1 MAHCVAP
8 VLEAVGESRLRRTRS
23 SLELPGVLLFTVLG
37 FLAMGYHPGLEDD
50 GIYLSAVKADLNPA
64 LFPHNADFFR
74 LQMQATAFDGLMAHF
89 VRWTHMPLAW
99 AELVWQ
105 LVALFLILWAV
116 KKIANLLFRDS
127 SARWAAVAMVAGV
140 FTLPVAGT
148 ALYMADQHLHPRTL
162 ATAMILLAVW
172 RILNGSGRSN
182 ARARSRSIPRGLKP
196 QSSLGSFGTTE
207 VVPFRDTVYAASSRK
222 HWQAAALLLVA
233 FLMHPLMA
241 AMGIS
246 FCCFLT
252 VALMEQLH
260 VRLRWLR
267 SATFALVPLGWVFEP
282 ADATWRKALDTR
294 TYYYLY
300 QWTWYEWLGAL
311 APMILFG
318 LLWRFAHKRGET
330 LLARFAAAVFFYA
343 LFQQV
348 LAMAML
354 WPSSLVRLTP
364 LQPMRYLHLEYFL
377 FMMMAGAM
385 LGRFVLQRSV
395 GRWAVFLLAI
405 NGSMFLWQ
413 RAEFSGVEHL
423 ELPGRAPA
431 NPWLQAFAW
440 IRVNTPESAY
450 FALDPHYMEV
460 PGEDFHEF
468 RALAERSQLA
478 DAVKD
483 AAVVTQVP
491 ELGPVWASQVTAEEG
506 WRNFKLADFERL
518 KAAFGVDWV
527 LVAHP
532 QPEGLACRWHND
544 SLAVCQIP

>member
-1 MAHCVAP
+1 
-8 VLEAVGESRLRRTRS
+8 LRRRRFS
-23 SLELPGVLLFTVLG
+23 FELPGVLFFTVLG
-37 FLAMGYHPGLEDD
+37 FLVMGYHPGLEDD
-50 GIYLSAVKADLNPA
+50 GIYLAAVKADLNPV
-64 LFPHNADFFR
+64 LFPYNANFFR

-89 VRWTHMPLAW
+89 VRWTHIPLAW

-105 LVALFLILWAV
+105 LAALFLILLTV
-116 KKIANLLFRDS
+116 KKIANLLFRES
-127 SARWAAVAMVAGV
+127 SARWAGVAMVAGV

-172 RILNGSGRSN
+172 RILDGKR
-182 ARARSRSIPRGLKP
+182 
-196 QSSLGSFGTTE
+196 
-207 VVPFRDTVYAASSRK
+207 
-222 HWQAAALLLVA
+222 WQAIPLLLTA

-246 FCCFLT
+246 FCFFLT
-252 VALMEQLH
+252 MALLESVQ
-260 VRLRWLR
+260 VRLRALR
-267 SATFALVPLGWVFEP
+267 SATVALVPLGWVFEP
-282 ADATWRKALDTR
+282 AEPGWQKALDTR

-311 APMILFG
+311 APLVLFG
-318 LLWRFAHKRGET
+318 VLWHFARKRGET

-343 LFQQV
+343 LFQQT

-354 WPSSLVRLTP
+354 WPTSLVRLTP

-377 FMMMAGAM
+377 FMMTAGAM
-385 LGRFVLQRSV
+385 LGRFALKKSAW
-395 GRWAVFLLAI
+395 RWAAFLLVV

-413 RAEFSGVEHL
+413 RAEFGGVQHL

-440 IRVNTPESAY
+440 IRVNTPENAY
-450 FALDPHYMEV
+450 FALDPHYMEA
-460 PGEDFHEF
+460 PGEDFHGF

-491 ELGPVWASQVTAEEG
+491 ELGPVWASQVAAEQG
-506 WRNFKLADFERL
+506 WRNFKRADFERL
-518 KAAFGVDWV
+518 KTEFGVDWAV
-527 LVAHP
+527 VAYP
-532 QPEGLACRWHND
+532 QPGGLACRWHND
-544 SLAVCQIP
+544 SLAVCEIP

>member
-1 MAHCVAP
+1 VAHCVAP
-8 VLEAVGESRLRRTRS
+8 VLEAIDEPRLTRRRFS
-23 SLELPGVLLFTVLG
+23 FELPGVLLFAVLG
-37 FLAMGYHPGLEDD
+37 FLVMGYHPGLEDD
-50 GIYLSAVKADLNPA
+50 GIYLAAVKADLNPA
-64 LFPHNADFFR
+64 LFPFNANFFK
-74 LQMQATAFDGLMAHF
+74 LQMQATAFDGLMAYF
-89 VRWTHMPLAW
+89 VRLTRMPLAW

-105 LVALFLILWAV
+105 LAALFLILWAV
-116 KKIANLLFRDS
+116 KKIANLLFQDS
-127 SARWAAVAMVAGV
+127 SARWAGVAMVAGV

-162 ATAMILLAVW
+162 ATALILLAVW
-172 RILNGSGRSN
+172 RILNGRH
-182 ARARSRSIPRGLKP
+182 R
-196 QSSLGSFGTTE
+196 
-207 VVPFRDTVYAASSRK
+207 
-222 HWQAAALLLVA
+222 QAAALLLAA

-252 VALMEQLH
+252 VTLMERVH
-260 VRLRWLR
+260 VRMRSLR

-282 ADATWRKALDTR
+282 AQPGWREALDTR

-311 APMILFG
+311 APLVLFG
-318 LLWRFAHKRGET
+318 VLWHFARKREET

-348 LAMAML
+348 LAMVLL

-385 LGRFVLQRSV
+385 LGRFALKKSV
-395 GRWAVFLLAI
+395 WRWAAFLLVV
-405 NGSMFLWQ
+405 NGGMFLWQ
-413 RAEFSGVEHL
+413 RAEFSGVQHL

-440 IRVNTPESAY
+440 IRVNTPVDAY
-450 FALDPHYMEV
+450 FALDPHYMEA
-460 PGEDFHEF
+460 PGEDFHGF

-491 ELGPVWASQVTAEEG
+491 ELGPVWASQVKAEEG
-506 WRNFKLADFERL
+506 WHEFKGATFERL
-518 KAAFGVDWV
+518 KTAFGVDWV
-527 LVAHP
+527 LVAYP
-532 QPEGLACRWHND
+532 QADGLACRWHND
-544 SLAVCQIP
+544 SLAVCEIP

>member
-1 MAHCVAP
+1 MLSSVAYCVAP
-8 VLEAVGESRLRRTRS
+8 DLETVSESRLTRTRFS
-23 SLELPGVLLFTVLG
+23 FELPGVLLFTVLG
-37 FLAMGYHPGLEDD
+37 FLVMGYHPGLEDD
-50 GIYLSAVKADLNPA
+50 GIYLAAVKADLNPA
-64 LFPHNADFFR
+64 LFPHNADFFK

-89 VRWTHMPLAW
+89 VRWTRMPLAW
-99 AELVWQ
+99 AELLWQ
-105 LVALFLILWAV
+105 LAALFLILWAV
-116 KKIANLLFRDS
+116 KKIASLLFRDD

-172 RILNGSGRSN
+172 RIL
-182 ARARSRSIPRGLKP
+182 
-196 QSSLGSFGTTE
+196 
-207 VVPFRDTVYAASSRK
+207 DRK
-222 HWQAAALLLVA
+222 RWQAIPLLLMA

-246 FCCFLT
+246 FCCFLSL
-252 VALMEQLH
+252 ALSDAL
-260 VRLRWLR
+260 RLRVRWLR
-267 SATFALVPLGWVFEP
+267 SATAALLPLGWVFEP
-282 ADATWRKALDTR
+282 AEPGWREALDTR

-311 APMILFG
+311 APLVLFG
-318 LLWRFAHKRGET
+318 LLWHFARKRGET

-343 LFQQV
+343 AFQQA

-377 FMMMAGAM
+377 FMMIAGAM
-385 LGRFVLQRSV
+385 LGRFVLKKSV
-395 GRWAVFLLAI
+395 GRWAVFLLAV
-405 NGSMFLWQ
+405 NGGMFLWQ
-413 RAEFSGVEHL
+413 RAEFGGVEHL

-440 IRVNTPESAY
+440 IRVNTPENAY
-450 FALDPHYMEV
+450 FALDPHYMEA
-460 PGEDFHEF
+460 PGEDFHGF

-491 ELGPVWASQVTAEEG
+491 ELGPAWASQVTAEEG

-518 KAAFGVDWV
+518 KTAFGVDWV
-527 LVAHP
+527 LVGYP
-532 QPEGLACRWHND
+532 QPSGLACRWHND
-544 SLAVCQIP
+544 ALAVCQIP

>member
-1 MAHCVAP
+1 VAHCVAP
-8 VLEAVGESRLRRTRS
+8 VLEAVGESRLRRKRF
-23 SLELPGVLLFTVLG
+23 SLELPGVLFFTVLG
-37 FLAMGYHPGLEDD
+37 FLVMGYHPGLEDD
-50 GIYLSAVKADLNPA
+50 GIYLAAVKADLNPA
-64 LFPHNADFFR
+64 LFPFNANFFR

-89 VRWTHMPLAW
+89 VRWTRMPLAW
-99 AELVWQ
+99 AELFWQ
-105 LVALFLILWAV
+105 LIALFLILWAV
-116 KKIANLLFRDS
+116 KKIANLLFHNS
-127 SARWAAVAMVAGV
+127 SAQWAAVAMVAGV

-172 RILNGSGRSN
+172 RILDGKR
-182 ARARSRSIPRGLKP
+182 
-196 QSSLGSFGTTE
+196 
-207 VVPFRDTVYAASSRK
+207 
-222 HWQAAALLLVA
+222 WQAAALLLVA

-246 FCCFLT
+246 FCFFLF
-252 VALMEQLH
+252 LSLLDSLQSRM
-260 VRLRWLR
+260 RSLR
-267 SATFALVPLGWVFEP
+267 SATVALLPLGWVFEP
-282 ADATWRKALDTR
+282 GDAAWRKALDTR

-311 APMILFG
+311 APLILFG
-318 LLWRFAHKRGET
+318 VLWHVARKRGET

-343 LFQQV
+343 LFQQA
-348 LAMAML
+348 LAMVLL

-364 LQPMRYLHLEYFL
+364 WQPMRYLHLEYFL

-385 LGRFVLQRSV
+385 LGRFALKKSV
-395 GRWAVFLLAI
+395 WRWATFLLVV

-413 RAEFSGVEHL
+413 RAEFSGVQHL

-440 IRVNTPESAY
+440 IRVNTPENAY
-450 FALDPHYMEV
+450 FALDPHYMEI
-460 PGEDFHEF
+460 PGEDFHGF

-491 ELGPVWASQVTAEEG
+491 ELGPVWASQIAAEEG
-506 WRNFKLADFERL
+506 WRNFKFADFERL

-527 LVAHP
+527 LVAYP
-532 QPEGLACRWHND
+532 QPDGLACRWHND
-544 SLAVCQIP
+544 ALAVCEIP

>member
-1 MAHCVAP
+1 VAHCEAP
-8 VLEAVGESRLRRTRS
+8 VLEAVGESRLMRKRF
-23 SLELPGVLLFTVLG
+23 SLEMPGVLLFTVLG
-37 FLAMGYHPGLEDD
+37 FLVMGYHPGLEDD
-50 GIYLSAVKADLNPA
+50 GIYLAAVKADLNPA
-64 LFPHNADFFR
+64 LFPHNANFFR

-89 VRWTHMPLAW
+89 VRWTRMPLAW

-116 KKIANLLFRDS
+116 KKIANLLFRDR
-127 SARWAAVAMVAGV
+127 SARWAGVAMVAGV

-148 ALYMADQHLHPRTL
+148 ALYMADQHLHPRNL

-172 RILNGSGRSN
+172 RILDGKR
-182 ARARSRSIPRGLKP
+182 
-196 QSSLGSFGTTE
+196 
-207 VVPFRDTVYAASSRK
+207 
-222 HWQAAALLLVA
+222 WQAVPLLLMA

-246 FCCFLT
+246 FCVFLT
-252 VALMEQLH
+252 LTLLDSVH
-260 VRLRWLR
+260 VRLRALR
-267 SATFALVPLGWVFEP
+267 SATVALVPLGWVFEP
-282 ADATWRKALDTR
+282 AGPGWRTALDTR

-311 APMILFG
+311 APLVLFG
-318 LLWRFAHKRGET
+318 VLWRFARKRGET

-343 LFQQV
+343 LFQQT

-354 WPSSLVRLTP
+354 WPTSLVRLTP

-377 FMMMAGAM
+377 FMMTAGAM
-385 LGRFVLQRSV
+385 LGRFVLKRSV
-395 GRWAVFLLAI
+395 WRWAAFLLVV
-405 NGSMFLWQ
+405 NGSMFAWQ
-413 RAEFSGVEHL
+413 RAEFGGVQHL

-440 IRVNTPESAY
+440 IRVNTPVNAY
-450 FALDPHYMEV
+450 FALDPHYMEA
-460 PGEDFHEF
+460 PGEDFHGF

-491 ELGPVWASQVTAEEG
+491 ELGPLWASQVAAEDG

-518 KAAFGVDWV
+518 KTAFGVDWV
-527 LVAHP
+527 LVAYP
-532 QPEGLACRWHND
+532 QPGGLACRWHND

>member
-1 MAHCVAP
+1 
-8 VLEAVGESRLRRTRS
+8 
-23 SLELPGVLLFTVLG
+23 
-37 FLAMGYHPGLEDD
+37 MGYHPGLEDD
-50 GIYLSAVKADLNPA
+50 GIYLPAVKADLNPA
-64 LFPHNADFFR
+64 LFPHNAKFFS
-74 LQMQATAFDGLMAHF
+74 LQMQATAFDGFMANF

-99 AELVWQ
+99 AELLWQ

-116 KKIANLLFRDS
+116 KKIANLLFRDG
-127 SARWAAVAMVAGV
+127 SARWAAVAMVAAM

-172 RILNGSGRSN
+172 RVMDVK
-182 ARARSRSIPRGLKP
+182 RG
-196 QSSLGSFGTTE
+196 
-207 VVPFRDTVYAASSRK
+207 
-222 HWQAAALLLVA
+222 QAAALLLIA

-246 FCCFLT
+246 FCFFLIL
-252 VALMEQLH
+252 ALLDPLH
-260 VRLRWLR
+260 LRMRSLR
-267 SATFALVPLGWVFEP
+267 SATAALLPLGWVFEP
-282 ADATWRKALDTR
+282 ANQGWHKALDTR
-294 TYYYLY
+294 SYYYLY

-311 APMILFG
+311 APMVLFA
-318 LLWRFAHKRGET
+318 LLWHFARRRGET

-354 WPSSLVRLTP
+354 WPSTLVRLTP

-377 FMMMAGAM
+377 FMMTAGAM
-385 LGRFVLQRSV
+385 LGRFVLQKSV
-395 GRWAVFLLAI
+395 WRWAAFLLVV

-413 RAEFSGVEHL
+413 QTEFDGVQHL

-431 NPWLQAFAW
+431 DPWLQAFAW
-440 IRVNTPESAY
+440 IRVNAPESAY
-450 FALDPHYMEV
+450 FALDPNYMEA
-460 PGEDFHEF
+460 PSEDFHGF

-491 ELGPVWASQVTAEEG
+491 ELGPVWASQVTAAQG

-518 KAAFGVDWV
+518 KSAFGVDWV
-527 LVAHP
+527 LVAYP
-532 QPEGLACRWHND
+532 QPDGLACRWHND
-544 SLAVCQIP
+544 ALAVCQIP